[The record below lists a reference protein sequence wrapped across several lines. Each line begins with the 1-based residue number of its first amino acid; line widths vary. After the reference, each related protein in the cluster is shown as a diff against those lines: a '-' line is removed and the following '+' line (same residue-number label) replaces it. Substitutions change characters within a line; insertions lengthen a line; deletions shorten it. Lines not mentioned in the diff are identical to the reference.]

1 MYIQEV
7 ARNMVVIMIL
17 YVDDMLLMSNDA
29 RSLSVIK
36 IQLSTQFQMKDL
48 REEQYIL
55 GIKYLKGTLIQTIG
69 LIRILVNL
77 FLVLYLLLVVWLLV
91 GEV

>member
-48 REEQYIL
+48 RKTQYIL
-55 GIKYLKGTLIQTIG
+55 GIKYLEGTLIQTIG

-77 FLVLYLLLVVWLLV
+77 FLFLYLLLVVWLLV